1 MLGKQAASGFD
12 AGQKRMKKVLIL
24 TAGYGEGHNTAARN
38 IGAAIEA
45 VSGGAAEARV
55 FDPLDAAYGQL
66 NTWAKK
72 AYLATI
78 NHAPA
83 LWQYFYGKLDDDTS
97 FQSKLPLMKRLSR
110 TLAAMLDA
118 ERPDAV
124 VSTYPLYNYF
134 IESIWAARGE
144 APPFS
149 RVTVITDS
157 ITINAVWYR
166 TSSDAFIAANEDT
179 ASVLL
184 KRGVPAEKVRV
195 LGFPVALRFAD
206 RASLQAAPKCGE
218 PWRVLYVIN
227 SGKKQAPE
235 LTRRLLDIEGV
246 ELTVTAG
253 RDDSLRRTI
262 EGIIAE
268 TGKSA
273 TVLGWTDRLPELMCQ
288 SHLLISKAGGATV
301 QESLAAC
308 APMVITQVIPG
319 QEEGNAQLLIDN
331 DCGVL
336 APSLEEIIA
345 AVRKAFADGGRLWQH
360 WFSNIDRIRRA
371 DAARDIARFVLKL

>member
-1 MLGKQAASGFD
+1 M
-12 AGQKRMKKVLIL
+12 
-24 TAGYGEGHNTAARN
+24 
-38 IGAAIEA
+38 
-45 VSGGAAEARV
+45 
-55 FDPLDAAYGQL
+55 
-66 NTWAKK
+66 
-72 AYLATI
+72 
-78 NHAPA
+78 
-83 LWQYFYGKLDDDTS
+83 
-97 FQSKLPLMKRLSR
+97 
-110 TLAAMLDA
+110 
-118 ERPDAV
+118 
-124 VSTYPLYNYF
+124 
-134 IESIWAARGE
+134 
-144 APPFS
+144 
-149 RVTVITDS
+149 
-157 ITINAVWYR
+157 
-166 TSSDAFIAANEDT
+166 
-179 ASVLL
+179 
-184 KRGVPAEKVRV
+184 PAEKVRV

>member
-1 MLGKQAASGFD
+1 MRFFRFGFGLVLARLGGHLLLHLIADTPDRIRHGEQRSGEERKGEKENGKTTHGRKSYQEMLGKQAASGFD

-144 APPFS
+144 APPLSRTPSPSTLSGIEPPATPSSPPMRTPRRFS
-149 RVTVITDS
+149 
-157 ITINAVWYR
+157 
-166 TSSDAFIAANEDT
+166 
-179 ASVLL
+179 
-184 KRGVPAEKVRV
+184 
-195 LGFPVALRFAD
+195 
-206 RASLQAAPKCGE
+206 
-218 PWRVLYVIN
+218 
-227 SGKKQAPE
+227 
-235 LTRRLLDIEGV
+235 
-246 ELTVTAG
+246 
-253 RDDSLRRTI
+253 
-262 EGIIAE
+262 
-268 TGKSA
+268 
-273 TVLGWTDRLPELMCQ
+273 
-288 SHLLISKAGGATV
+288 
-301 QESLAAC
+301 
-308 APMVITQVIPG
+308 
-319 QEEGNAQLLIDN
+319 
-331 DCGVL
+331 
-336 APSLEEIIA
+336 
-345 AVRKAFADGGRLWQH
+345 
-360 WFSNIDRIRRA
+360 
-371 DAARDIARFVLKL
+371 